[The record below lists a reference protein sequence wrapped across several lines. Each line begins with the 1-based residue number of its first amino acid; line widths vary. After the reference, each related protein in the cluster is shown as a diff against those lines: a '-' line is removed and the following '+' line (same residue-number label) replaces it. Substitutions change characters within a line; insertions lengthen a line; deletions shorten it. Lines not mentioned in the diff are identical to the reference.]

1 MDLKTKITI
10 LLAFIIALVLIFTE
24 VFISSC
30 YCPVSF
36 YFTCRTS
43 FSISC
48 RADLVVINS
57 LNFCLS
63 GNVLISPAF
72 LKDGFARYRILGWQL
87 FSFSTLNISGH
98 CLLDSKVSDEK
109 LADNLTEDYM
119 YVTNRFSVAAFK
131 ILSLT
136 FNSLII
142 ICLSG
147 HLFEFISFLKIH
159 VFHCFWEIFSHYFF
173 RYSFCPFLFLVPFCD
188 PSQCIC
194 WSTGW
199 CPTGLLGSVHFIS
212 FFFINLFILFILF
225 LAALGLRCCARAF
238 SSCSERRLL
247 LVAVRGLL
255 IAVASLV
262 ADHGL

>member
-1 MDLKTKITI
+1 
-10 LLAFIIALVLIFTE
+10 
-24 VFISSC
+24 
-30 YCPVSF
+30 
-36 YFTCRTS
+36 
-43 FSISC
+43 
-48 RADLVVINS
+48 
-57 LNFCLS
+57 
-63 GNVLISPAF
+63 
-72 LKDGFARYRILGWQL
+72 
-87 FSFSTLNISGH
+87 
-98 CLLDSKVSDEK
+98 
-109 LADNLTEDYM
+109 M

-262 ADHGL
+262 ADHGLQVCGLQQLWHTGLVAPWHVGSFRTRAQTHVPCIGRQILNHCATREALFFSFCSSDSIILIVLSSSPILSSASSNLLSNLSSLFSFQLLHFAAPEFIFGFFFYNFSSLI